1 MYKIALLNFT
11 RQSGIHDNWGI
22 NDSKDKD
29 LYERVFDYARPDWWL
44 EPKEIE
50 DCECLGLFDSRKEA
64 IDFIIKNIDK
74 VNYDFP
80 SFHRLHKV
88 LALPDIFVIKED
100 WYDDYVKVGGYE
112 DQELDEMI
120 QLKTKE
126 LCKRINRKR

>member
-11 RQSGIHDNWGI
+11 RYSNIHDNWGI

-29 LYERVFDYARPDWWL
+29 AYKRVFDYARPEWRL

-64 IDFIIKNIDK
+64 IDFIIKNIDE

-80 SFHRLHKV
+80 SFHRIHKV
-88 LALPDIFVIKED
+88 LALPDIFVIKDE
-100 WYDDYVKVGGYE
+100 YVEVGGYE

-120 QLKTKE
+120 QLKIKE
-126 LCKRINRKR
+126 LCNRINRKR